1 MKEDDKQI
9 LRHAHG
15 QIIRVLDFEV
25 QDFQDKVSSILQHQ
39 NIADV
44 IPGDCIALTKQAADI
59 RALEMIGMLLADV
72 AGVPRYQPDPAP
84 DPEISDYA
92 I

>member
-1 MKEDDKQI
+1 MNQQLKESLGTALGLI
-9 LRHAHG
+9 LSVREQENQEYTSHISDI
-15 QIIRVLDFEV
+15 QRY
-25 QDFQDKVSSILQHQ
+25 K

-44 IPGDCIALTKQAADI
+44 EPDVCVALSIQAANI

-84 DPEISDYA
+84 DPEIPDYA